1 MGCMG
6 MSRTDFCLCTP
17 SEFMATWEAFQRH
30 EQTADRAAWERVRM
44 LALCTL
50 QPHTSHRLQPHVV
63 MSFPWDEGN
72 AKAASGAQNAE
83 DAAMT
88 RNELMERYRKALRE
102 RGM

>member
-17 SEFMATWEAFQRH
+17 SEFMATWEAFQRR

-63 MSFPWDEGN
+63 MSFPWDEEN

>member
-6 MSRTDFCLCTP
+6 MSRHDFCLCTP
-17 SEFMATWEAFQRH
+17 SEFMAAWEAFQRH
-30 EQTADRAAWERVRM
+30 EQMADRAAWERVRM

-50 QPHTSHRLQPHVV
+50 QPHTSHRLAPRDV
-63 MSFPWDEGN
+63 MTFPWEEEN

-88 RNELMERYRKALRE
+88 RNELMERYRRARRE
-102 RGM
+102 RGL